1 MARSSGSTST
11 KHMRVPLLKPRPIR
25 LSHYADDLAAH
36 EASGVF
42 SNFGPI
48 NTAFESRLLSDVFGG
63 DGACLTACNATIAL
77 LLAVKEAVH
86 FGGRRGRYALVPSF
100 TFAATAHAAAWC
112 GLTPILYD
120 IEPETWL
127 PSREAEQRLME
138 RHGEDIAVILP
149 YATYGNCLD
158 LNWYAALA
166 ARTGV
171 GVVIDAAASLGTR
184 DAAGHGFGHGA
195 PMSVVYSMHATKT
208 FATSEGAV
216 IYCADK
222 QRIARL
228 RQMANFGFDG
238 ARAAQ
243 MPGLNAKL
251 AELPALQALRKL
263 DEIDRVV
270 ERRAELYALYRARLQ
285 DFTFQRHTGTR
296 AAHQFV
302 PTLMP
307 EEAGIPRATFVQ
319 RMKERGV
326 DLGTYFSPHLAEQ
339 PYFKD
344 IAVVDELPVTAAIAP
359 RVVALPLYDT
369 MEEAELRYVC
379 EAAADCLR

>member
-1 MARSSGSTST
+1 
-11 KHMRVPLLKPRPIR
+11 MRIPLLKPRPIR
-25 LSHYADDLAAH
+25 LSEHPGDLAAH

-42 SNFGPI
+42 SNFGPL
-48 NTAFESRLLSDVFGG
+48 NTAFETRLLNEVFGG
-63 DGACLTACNATIAL
+63 EGACLTACNATIAL

-86 FGGRRGRYALVPSF
+86 FGGRRGKYALVPSF

-120 IEPETWL
+120 MEPETWL
-127 PSREAEQRLME
+127 PSREAERRLLE
-138 RHGEDIAVILP
+138 RHGEEVAVILT
-149 YATYGNCLD
+149 YATFGNCLD
-158 LNWYAALA
+158 LDWYADLA

-171 GVVIDAAASLGTR
+171 GVVIDAAASLGAR
-184 DAAGHGFGHGA
+184 DAAGRAFGRGA

-216 IYCADK
+216 IHSADRA
-222 QRIARL
+222 RIARL

-238 ARAAQ
+238 TRAAQ

-263 DEIDRVV
+263 DEIDRIV
-270 ERRAELYALYRARLQ
+270 ERRAELYALYRALLPG
-285 DFTFQRHTGTR
+285 FTFQRHTGSR
-296 AAHQFV
+296 AVHQFV
-302 PTLMP
+302 PALMP
-307 EEAGIPRATFVQ
+307 EDAGIPRVTFVQ

-339 PYFKD
+339 PYFMD
-344 IAVVDELPVTAAIAP
+344 IAVVDELPVVTRLAP